1 MTGIIGKDLQ
11 VKSGKFGFPSD
22 HVIQRK
28 KIFNVNNQP
37 SHIETSSTDFVSTG
51 VYGDF
56 TPRHSNAVTYLKLE
70 WFVGRFEHYGKAL
83 SNTVTMTTVAG
94 DTTTYSTSND
104 IFDTSSTYRWYG
116 YDTSSTGHHAY
127 FEAYIAGWSGGV
139 KAWSAGTEYRF
150 RIYHKSSSGNAI
162 SVHSGCQ
169 AQLHAL
175 EIMI

>member
-1 MTGIIGKDLQ
+1 MTGIIGKDLR

-28 KIFNVNNQP
+28 KIWNTNNQP
-37 SHIETSSTDFVSTG
+37 AHINTTSTSFVNTG

-56 TPRHSNAVTYLKLE
+56 TPRHGSTVTYLKLE
-70 WFVGRFEHYGKAL
+70 YFVGRFEHYTTAL
-83 SNTVTMTTVAG
+83 SNTVTMTTVAN

-104 IFDTSSTYRWYG
+104 IFNTSSTYRWYG
-116 YDTSSTGHHAY
+116 YDSSNTGHHAY
-127 FEAYIAGWSGGV
+127 FEAYIASWSGGV
-139 KAWSAGTEYRF
+139 NAFSAGIPVRF
-150 RIYHKSSSGNAI
+150 RIYHKSSSGSVI
-162 SVHSGCQ
+162 SVHSACQ